1 MSRLILCTLLMVTPM
16 ILTSYTRA
24 NSSFKVSKDEQV
36 KVDLGKNFEKYVMQD
51 GGKKVTVMYDF
62 NKRLTLIKLPGPQSF
77 CILRASTGHASRPA
91 ALQKALKSLK
101 KNSKVKVLQTTEEKL
116 TVGSNVTFEEL
127 SHLSKEMADLCKNLP
142 IKWVKAGRK
151 NDIEQVQDTGDN
163 HALVGGA
170 VKRIS
175 ADVDKT
181 SAPDVF
187 SSCSFIPIAHSE
199 TKVVMVSCYGYEI

>member
-36 KVDLGKNFEKYVMQD
+36 KVDLGKNFEMYVMQD

-77 CILRASTGHASRPA
+77 CILRASTGDASRPA

-101 KNSKVKVLQTTEEKL
+101 KNSKVKVLPTTKEEL
-116 TVGSNVTFEEL
+116 TVGRNVSFEEL

-142 IKWVKAGRK
+142 IKWAKAGRK
-151 NDIEQVQDTGDN
+151 NDIEQVQDTGN
-163 HALVGGA
+163 NRLKRACTFYSKVFLRTEY
-170 VKRIS
+170 KRICTGWFLGRRCGVY
-175 ADVDKT
+175 AFQRYTTVRYRRCD
-181 SAPDVF
+181 
-187 SSCSFIPIAHSE
+187 
-199 TKVVMVSCYGYEI
+199 